1 MEVARSG
8 VAGVPLL
15 TADDDVGGCAGSA
28 QSSVTPVSL
37 SRADM
42 EVARSG
48 VTGVLLL
55 TAEDVVGGCAGSAQS
70 SVTPVSLSR
79 AVMEVA
85 RSGVTGGLLL
95 LTELCDGRNAAAA
108 ALNVMPKSAAPV
120 LLVFAAAAHVFF
132 AQFEGM
138 MLLMLLQSSEKLELL
153 LEVLKTWSLTVFHFG
168 L

>member
-37 SRADM
+37 SRAD
-42 EVARSG
+42 
-48 VTGVLLL
+48 
-55 TAEDVVGGCAGSAQS
+55 
-70 SVTPVSLSR
+70 
-79 AVMEVA
+79 MEVA

>member
-70 SVTPVSLSR
+70 SVTPVSFARVGAGVTRSGVIGGLQLLSLR
-79 AVMEVA
+79 AFQKKGARHDHVA
-85 RSGVTGGLLL
+85 RSKKKRWTHP
-95 LTELCDGRNAAAA
+95 TSRCRR
-108 ALNVMPKSAAPV
+108 
-120 LLVFAAAAHVFF
+120 
-132 AQFEGM
+132 
-138 MLLMLLQSSEKLELL
+138 
-153 LEVLKTWSLTVFHFG
+153 
-168 L
+168 